1 MYRQYAWSRFQSTEG
16 SVTELI
22 STADLQ
28 GKMCDLHRIAVQ
40 THHISDNYTSSV
52 TKANYAVTVTDT
64 ENMKLLFLEKNLD
77 FCVLK
82 ARRNKP
88 ETDSVP
94 RNENTS
100 LEPKITN
107 KQLNKRIATMKNGEK
122 FEKFLKEARTTAK
135 EKRTALQQWI
145 LLKPRVK
152 KEALAKEEALKQ
164 KRTGDQ
170 VLKQSERCGEY
181 GDISFQ
187 DYADEF
193 KVQEESLQ
201 TNADYTEFEMVN
213 LDDEF
218 GGHWSRKDTS
228 CDSNSFNFADASRF
242 NLNNTRFSFIRY
254 KKHLD
259 DIKRKLVKSDYADA
273 WNSVSQHHA
282 MSDYKSA
289 NGYRMS
295 DKFKKEYD
303 NFNDELNLE
312 DITFGEPCKTCST
325 QIKPPVEVTF
335 VPRAITSK
343 YGVQECSETLLI
355 DSRLL
360 EDVDK
365 YKFASMEI
373 PPMLMGTVLRSGHS
387 DYHCVY
393 FEDKNAM
400 GQLTSHDK
408 HWATILI
415 VRPDQAQEYVYR
427 YASEHT
433 YIVQL
438 PDRATNDYL
447 KGMENADGVT
457 GKIANAKSYS
467 AGDSKFYCW
476 RVAQWLHEQW
486 GTPSDRRRCIIGD
499 DQIYPF
505 QHQVPLYNNDATVN
519 SDEMF
524 SENDQYAFRSTLLDK
539 ENRSMMARG
548 SERFF
553 ITHAATFRYMDKVS
567 TIMNAGIVSLNSGP
581 GITTT
586 NFPLKSTP
594 WSNCIWLINFDVWSN
609 ANVGG
614 AKIDKYHLPYLQSA
628 LNPAYQA
635 AEDIMMFRIAQDR
648 GVRLAACSTIRW
660 RKTSTK
666 KNSTAGRGE
675 LFPMRPIIKYH
686 DMIRA
691 VKFFRYVPALKGVKV
706 KVLFPPVYRV
716 KSWPFSKIA
725 RPDYEISDGRC
736 WPFSKIAWMETIHT
750 KSKKRVV
757 SHVWVQKDDITAFCE
772 MPVNPNALIVNWG
785 DATHAESE
793 IKMNDGQ
800 YGQRHRLG
808 FIILKI
814 LDAIVHK
821 NLSRGGDQLAARPMG
836 GGVGETKTSAKKKKK
851 PRRADSNEDDAIL
864 QPRKLSERYTRRTSR
879 YIGGATDEEIEAA
892 DE

>member
-1 MYRQYAWSRFQSTEG
+1 MSNIINIPYLCLLGQIKMYRQYIRFQSAEG

-22 STADLQ
+22 AASDLQ
-28 GKMCDLHRIAVQ
+28 GKICDLHRIAVQ

-52 TKANYAVTVTDT
+52 TKANYVDTVTEE
-64 ENMKLLFLEKNLD
+64 ENEKLLFLEKNLD

-88 ETDSVP
+88 SPKSVP

-100 LEPKITN
+100 LSPQPK
-107 KQLNKRIATMKNGEK
+107 KKG
-122 FEKFLKEARTTAK
+122 
-135 EKRTALQQWI
+135 QQT
-145 LLKPRVK
+145 P
-152 KEALAKEEALKQ
+152 
-164 KRTGDQ
+164 GDQ
-170 VLKQSERCGEY
+170 ALKQSERCGEY
-181 GDISFQ
+181 GDISFE
-187 DYADEF
+187 DYAAEF
-193 KVQEESLQ
+193 KAQEESLQ
-201 TNADYTEFEMVN
+201 ANADYTEFEMVN
-213 LDDEF
+213 MDDEF
-218 GGHWSRKDTS
+218 GAHWSRKDSS
-228 CDSNSFNFADASRF
+228 CHSNSFNNADAAHF

-254 KKHLD
+254 KKYLD
-259 DIKRKLVKSDYADA
+259 AIKIKRKLVKSDYANA
-273 WNSVSQHHA
+273 WNSVAHHHA
-282 MSDYKSA
+282 MSDFKSA

-295 DKFKKEYD
+295 VKFKKEYD
-303 NFNDELNLE
+303 NFNGELNLE
-312 DITFGEPCKTCST
+312 DITFSEPCETCST
-325 QIKPPVEVTF
+325 HIKPPVEVTF
-335 VPRAITSK
+335 LDKDITSN
-343 YGVQECSETLLI
+343 YGDQEEYETLLI

-360 EDVDK
+360 DDVD
-365 YKFASMEI
+365 KFASMEI
-373 PPMLMGTVLRSGHS
+373 PPMLMGTVLRNGHS

-400 GQLTSHDK
+400 GQLTARGK

-415 VRPDQAQEYVYR
+415 VRPDQAQEYVAR

-438 PDRATNDYL
+438 PDRDANDYL
-447 KGMENADGVT
+447 KGMKNAAGVT

-476 RVAQWLHEQW
+476 RVAQWLHDQW

-505 QHQVPLYNNDATVN
+505 QHQVPLYKNAAIVN
-519 SDEMF
+519 PGEKF
-524 SENDQYAFRSTLLDK
+524 SENNQYAFRATLLDK
-539 ENRSMMARG
+539 EGRSMMASG

-553 ITHAATFRYMDKVS
+553 ITHAAAFRYMDKVS
-567 TIMNAGIVSLNSGP
+567 TIMNAGIVALNSGP

-594 WSNCIWLINFDVWSN
+594 WSNCIWLINFDVWSSK
-609 ANVGG
+609 NVGG
-614 AKIDKYHLPYLQSA
+614 APQKHSAFPYLQSA

-675 LFPMRPIIKYH
+675 MFPMRPIIKYH

-691 VKFFRYVPALKGVKV
+691 VKFFKYAPALKGVRFP
-706 KVLFPPVYRV
+706 LFPPVYSV
-716 KSWPFSKIA
+716 KSWPR
-725 RPDYEISDGRC
+725 RPGYEITDGRC
-736 WPFSKIAWMETIHT
+736 WPFSRIAWMETMHT
-750 KSKKRVV
+750 KSKKLVV
-757 SHVWVQKDDITAFCE
+757 SHIWIQKDDTIAFCE

-785 DATHAESE
+785 DATHYESE

-808 FIILKI
+808 FIILKM
-814 LDAIVHK
+814 LDAV
-821 NLSRGGDQLAARPMG
+821 LRGEVQEGGEVSDITEQLAAMSMR
-836 GGVGETKTSAKKKKK
+836 ETKTSAPANAPVKKKK
-851 PRRADSNEDDAIL
+851 PRKKKPPADSDDDDEADSDDDDDKHL
-864 QPRKLSERYTRRTSR
+864 LPRERSTRRR
-879 YIGGATDEEIEAA
+879 RQNRKYAGGASEEEIKNATE
-892 DE
+892 E